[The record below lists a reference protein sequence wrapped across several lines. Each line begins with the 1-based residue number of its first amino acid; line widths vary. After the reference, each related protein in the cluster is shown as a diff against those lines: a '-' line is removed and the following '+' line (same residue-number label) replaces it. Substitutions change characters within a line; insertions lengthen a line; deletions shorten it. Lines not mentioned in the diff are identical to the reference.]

1 MPTIAVF
8 NQKGGVGKT
17 TTCLNL
23 AAALAITRHRP
34 VAIDLDPQGHLS
46 LACGMPRVNDE
57 QSALAFFAKGVPLT
71 QLMHKLPSG
80 LRLIPAVLGLSKID
94 ALHGHD
100 PQIASRLKA
109 GLAPFVAGQMPVLID
124 CCPMLSVLTLNALIA
139 ADRVLIPVSADYLS
153 LQGVHRLNAA
163 LDVLEK
169 KLDRK
174 FERKVVVTRFD
185 ARRRIAFDVYD
196 RLQQQ
201 FGAALCKTR
210 IAENVSLAE
219 SPLHGKNIFD
229 FAPQSPGARDYRM
242 LTQELLADG
251 FFAPAPA
258 APQVAVPATP
268 AAAAAA

>member
-17 TTCLNL
+17 TTSLNL
-23 AAALAITRHRP
+23 AAALALARQRP
-34 VAIDLDPQGHLS
+34 LAIDLDPQGHLS
-46 LACGMPRVNDE
+46 LACGLPRVPDDKT
-57 QSALAFFAKGVPLT
+57 AFAFFSDGTPLT
-71 QLMHKLPSG
+71 QLMHLLPSG
-80 LRLIPAVLGLSKID
+80 LRLVPASAALSKID

-100 PQIASRLKA
+100 PQIANRLKS
-109 GLAPFVAGQMPVLID
+109 GLEALPAADIPVLID

-153 LQGVHRLNAA
+153 LQGVQRLNVA
-163 LDVLEK
+163 LNVLEK

-174 FERKVVVTRFD
+174 FERKVVITRFD

-201 FGAALCKTR
+201 FGRTLCNTR

-219 SPLHGKNIFD
+219 SPLHGQHIFE
-229 FAPQSPGARDYRM
+229 FAPHSPGARDYRM
-242 LTQELLADG
+242 LAQELLASG
-251 FFAPAPA
+251 FFAPATT
-258 APQVAVPATP
+258 APPPTAQMV
-268 AAAAAA
+268 AAA